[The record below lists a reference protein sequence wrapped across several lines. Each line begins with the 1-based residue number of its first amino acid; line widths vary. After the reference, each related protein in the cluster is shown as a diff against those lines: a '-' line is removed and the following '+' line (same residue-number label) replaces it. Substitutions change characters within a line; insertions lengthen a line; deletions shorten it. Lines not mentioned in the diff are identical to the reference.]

1 MITTAGTKATH
12 LAVSGKRLA
21 VGGVEAQPQAAAGFQ
36 NILACIDTSPQ
47 AGIVLSW
54 ANTLARRLHGS
65 LRTLCVLDTSTGSAA
80 PYDPIAWEMRR
91 IEARNRVGHLLENA
105 GADESDTVGIEVA
118 IGPFDDRFHAVLDR
132 SDVDICLIGAV
143 GEDARP
149 GRVIGDTARRI
160 IEAAPCS
167 VLIVPPGAMLD
178 SGQAAALIRRVMVP
192 LDCSRRAEVA
202 LPMAVALA
210 DAFGAELV
218 VAHALPEPA
227 ITEIGPL
234 DEAAVALRRNIAQ
247 HNRKAAERYMSRL
260 RARLALDR
268 RAVRTLVV
276 NGDDPR
282 HRLARAAVEEA
293 PDLIVLAAK
302 GAGGYADQSLGSVAD
317 FLVNHMCKPL
327 LVVRSAPGH
336 TVRARAARLGAAGM
350 DKPDHGRN

>member
-1 MITTAGTKATH
+1 M
-12 LAVSGKRLA
+12 LV
-21 VGGVEAQPQAAAGFQ
+21 
-36 NILACIDTSPQ
+36 
-47 AGIVLSW
+47 W
-54 ANTLARRLHGS
+54 ANMLARRLHAS
-65 LRTLCVLDTSTGSAA
+65 LRTLCVLDTSAKSAA
-80 PYDPIAWEMRR
+80 PHDPIAWEMRR

-105 GADESDTVGIEVA
+105 SADEGGTVGIEVA
-118 IGPFDDRFHAVLDR
+118 IGPFDDCFQAVLEH
-132 SDVDICLIGAV
+132 SAVDLCLIGAV

-178 SGQAAALIRRVMVP
+178 SGQAVAAIRRLMVP

-202 LPMAVALA
+202 LPPAVALA

-227 ITEIGPL
+227 ITEIGPP
-234 DEAAVALRRNIAQ
+234 DEAGIALRRNIAQ
-247 HNRKAAERYMSRL
+247 HNRKTAERYMSRL

-268 RAVRTLVV
+268 RAIRSLIV

-282 HRLARAAVEEA
+282 HRLARAAVEEGA
-293 PDLIVLAAK
+293 DLIVLAAK

-317 FLVNHMCKPL
+317 FLVTHMRKPL
-327 LVVRSAPGH
+327 LVVRSARGQSAP
-336 TVRARAARLGAAGM
+336 ARAARPGATGL
-350 DKPDHGRN
+350 DKSGHGWA